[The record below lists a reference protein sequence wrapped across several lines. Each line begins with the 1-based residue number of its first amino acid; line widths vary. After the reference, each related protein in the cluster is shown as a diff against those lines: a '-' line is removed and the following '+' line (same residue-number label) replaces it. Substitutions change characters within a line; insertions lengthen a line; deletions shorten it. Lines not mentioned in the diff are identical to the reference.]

1 MKKIYYVIT
10 GVLSCLLLFNTIG
23 SYNASAAGL
32 QLTFTTNPTIVAPG
46 TNGYIEVNLKSIGT
60 VTGGID
66 LTATSWDPNTVIP
79 QGNWEIDVGN
89 LDNGESYSVLYEFKI
104 PSTASP
110 GLYQVL
116 FETTGGNAIRQ
127 TAIIQVQDANV
138 LDLTSVTP
146 TEISIGEA
154 TTIHFN
160 ITNNGGV
167 SLQNILFT
175 WEDPNSLILPVGADN
190 RITIPSIGANNHT
203 EIPVV
208 VMASSGISP
217 GVFPLKILIE
227 YYDQTGE
234 KQTVNSTVGLQIS
247 GKTTFDI
254 VVQASTG
261 STTTFAVVN
270 TGANT
275 ASSVVVSI
283 PTQLR
288 YSTSGTSSTSLGNLA
303 AGDYTLASFSLTST
317 TSNIT
322 FNGTRQSS
330 SFNRT
335 RTNGSLQ
342 SGGNFTG
349 GPGMFSNNS
358 FSRTGNNQLLVQ
370 IAYTDVFGVRQTIQK
385 QVSLSS
391 RSSSGFSSRT
401 GTQSS
406 SGNSNGVFSSQSQ
419 STGSSNSLIYVAI
432 GVVGII
438 IVVAVIQL
446 GRKKKLPHFSKS
458 LKGRKE

>member
-10 GVLSCLLLFNTIG
+10 CVLSCLLLFNTIG
-23 SYNASAAGL
+23 SYIASAAGL
-32 QLTFTTNPTIVAPG
+32 QVTFTTNPTIVVPG
-46 TNGYIEVNLKSIGT
+46 TNGYIQVNLRSSDTAISSID
-60 VTGGID
+60 I
-66 LTATSWDPNTVIP
+66 TATSWDPTTVIP
-79 QGNWEIDVGN
+79 QGNWKVDVGS
-89 LDNGESYSVLYEFKI
+89 LDNGESCSAIYEFKV

-116 FETTGGNAIRQ
+116 FEIVGGSTIRQ
-127 TAIIQVQDANV
+127 TAIIQVQDVTV
-138 LDLTSVTP
+138 LDITSVAP
-146 TEISIGEA
+146 TEISIGQA
-154 TTIHFN
+154 TTILFN
-160 ITNNGGV
+160 ITNNGRV
-167 SLQNILFT
+167 SLQNILFI

-190 RITIPSIGANNHT
+190 RITIPSIGPENHT
-203 EIPVV
+203 EIPIV

-217 GVFPLKILIE
+217 GVFPLKILLE

-254 VVQASTG
+254 VLQTSTS

-283 PTQLR
+283 PTQPS
-288 YSTSGTSSTSLGNLA
+288 YSTTGTSSTSVGNLA
-303 AGDYTLASFSLTST
+303 AGDYTLASFSITST

-322 FNGTRQSS
+322 LNGTRQPS

-335 RTNGSLQ
+335 RTNGSL

-349 GPGMFSNNS
+349 GPGMFMNNS
-358 FSRTGNNQLLVQ
+358 FSRMGNNQLLVQ

-401 GTQSS
+401 GTQSIT
-406 SGNSNGVFSSQSQ
+406 GNFNGGFSSQSQ
-419 STGSSNSLIYVAI
+419 STGSSNSVMYIII

-438 IVVAVIQL
+438 VVVAVIQL

>member
-66 LTATSWDPNTVIP
+66 ITATSWDPNTVIP
-79 QGNWEIDVGN
+79 QGNWEVEVGN

-104 PSTASP
+104 SSTASP

-167 SLQNILFT
+167 NLQNILFT

-190 RITIPSIGANNHT
+190 RITIPSIGAENHT

-217 GVFPLKILIE
+217 GVFPLKILLA

-254 VVQASTG
+254 VVQTSTS

-283 PTQLR
+283 PTQLS
-288 YSTSGTSSTSLGNLA
+288 YSTSGTSSTSVGNLD

-317 TSNIT
+317 TTNIT
-322 FNGTRQSS
+322 RNGTMQFP

-335 RTNGSLQ
+335 GTNNPP
-342 SGGNFTG
+342 SGGNFTDG
-349 GPGMFSNNS
+349 RNMFI
-358 FSRTGNNQLLVQ
+358 RMC
-370 IAYTDVFGVRQTIQK
+370 
-385 QVSLSS
+385 
-391 RSSSGFSSRT
+391 
-401 GTQSS
+401 
-406 SGNSNGVFSSQSQ
+406 
-419 STGSSNSLIYVAI
+419 
-432 GVVGII
+432 
-438 IVVAVIQL
+438 L
-446 GRKKKLPHFSKS
+446 GYDRPPKNK
-458 LKGRKE
+458 

>member
-1 MKKIYYVIT
+1 MKKINYVLT
-10 GVLSCLLLFNTIG
+10 SVLSCLLLFNTIG

-32 QLTFTTNPTIVAPG
+32 QVTFTTNPKIVAPG
-46 TNGYIEVNLKSIGT
+46 TNGYIQVNLRSIGT
-60 VTGGID
+60 AISSID
-66 LTATSWDPNTVIP
+66 ITATSWDPSVVIP
-79 QGNWEIDVGN
+79 QGNWEVDVGS
-89 LDNGESYSVLYEFKI
+89 LDSGESYSVIYEFKI

-116 FETTGGNAIRQ
+116 FEIRGAGSIRQ

-138 LDLTSVTP
+138 LDITSVTP
-146 TEISIGEA
+146 TEISIGTA
-154 TTIHFN
+154 TTLHFN

-167 SLQNILFT
+167 SLQNIQFT
-175 WEDPNSLILPVGADN
+175 WADPNSLILPIGADN
-190 RITIPSIGANNHT
+190 RITIPSIGAENHT

-217 GVFPLKILIE
+217 GVFPLKILLE

-234 KQTVNSTVGLQIS
+234 KQTVNSTVGLMIS

-254 VVQASTG
+254 VLQTSTS
-261 STTTFAVVN
+261 STTTFAIVN

-283 PTQLR
+283 PTQPS
-288 YSTSGTSSTSLGNLA
+288 YSTSGTSSTSLGNLD
-303 AGDYTLASFSLTST
+303 AGDYTLSSFSLTST
-317 TSNIT
+317 TNNIT

-335 RTNGSLQ
+335 RTNGSP

-349 GPGMFSNNS
+349 GPGMFMNNS
-358 FSRTGNNQLLVQ
+358 FSRTENNQLLVQ

-391 RSSSGFSSRT
+391 GSSNGFSSRT

-406 SGNSNGVFSSQSQ
+406 VRNSNGGFSSQSQ
-419 STGSSNSLIYVAI
+419 STGSSNSFVYVAI
-432 GVVGII
+432 GVIGII
-438 IVVAVIQL
+438 IIVAVIQL
-446 GRKKKLPHFSKS
+446 GRKKKLPHFSRS
-458 LKGRKE
+458 SKGRKE

>member
-1 MKKIYYVIT
+1 
-10 GVLSCLLLFNTIG
+10 VL
-23 SYNASAAGL
+23 
-32 QLTFTTNPTIVAPG
+32 Q
-46 TNGYIEVNLKSIGT
+46 
-60 VTGGID
+60 
-66 LTATSWDPNTVIP
+66 TS
-79 QGNWEIDVGN
+79 
-89 LDNGESYSVLYEFKI
+89 
-104 PSTASP
+104 
-110 GLYQVL
+110 
-116 FETTGGNAIRQ
+116 
-127 TAIIQVQDANV
+127 
-138 LDLTSVTP
+138 TS
-146 TEISIGEA
+146 
-154 TTIHFN
+154 
-160 ITNNGGV
+160 
-167 SLQNILFT
+167 
-175 WEDPNSLILPVGADN
+175 
-190 RITIPSIGANNHT
+190 
-203 EIPVV
+203 
-208 VMASSGISP
+208 
-217 GVFPLKILIE
+217 
-227 YYDQTGE
+227 
-234 KQTVNSTVGLQIS
+234 
-247 GKTTFDI
+247 
-254 VVQASTG
+254 

-283 PTQLR
+283 PTQPS
-288 YSTSGTSSTSLGNLA
+288 YSTSGTSSTSVGNLD

-322 FNGTRQSS
+322 RNGTRQSP

-335 RTNGSLQ
+335 GTNGP

-349 GPGMFSNNS
+349 GPGMFMNNS

-391 RSSSGFSSRT
+391 GSSSGFSSRT

-406 SGNSNGVFSSQSQ
+406 SGNFNGGLSSQSQ
-419 STGSSNSLIYVAI
+419 STGSSNSFIYIAI